1 MGRPG
6 KWPSSRPTR
15 SSRSCLIPWLPNA
28 IYFVRRSTGYD
39 QFVTN
44 GAGVVVAYPM
54 NVRIPAAVPG
64 YLADG
69 SMLKLTMNP
78 DGQLPAYTAGGATL
92 NLQVLFNG

>member
-1 MGRPG
+1 MAALQTHKVVAQLPE
-6 KWPSSRPTR
+6 P
-15 SSRSCLIPWLPNA
+15 LAPNA
-28 IYFVRRSTGYD
+28 IYFVRRGTGYD

-69 SMLKLTMNP
+69 SMLRLTMSP
-78 DGQLPAYTAGGATL
+78 DGQLPAYTAAGAQL
-92 NLQVLFNG
+92 NIQVLFNG